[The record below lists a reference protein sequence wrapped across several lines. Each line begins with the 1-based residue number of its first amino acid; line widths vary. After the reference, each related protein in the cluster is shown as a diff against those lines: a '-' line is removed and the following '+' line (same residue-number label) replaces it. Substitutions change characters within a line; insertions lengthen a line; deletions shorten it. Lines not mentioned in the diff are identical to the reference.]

1 MHARVCL
8 GVYVCAC
15 VCMCIRVCLC
25 VRVRCACACVCDMSR
40 NAGNNE
46 VTPVLPQRSCIRLT
60 NLHSVS
66 RLMLL
71 AENRRLMPPE
81 MSLANSATRNPCQG
95 NQVSQSSTKL
105 SL

>member
-1 MHARVCL
+1 MSVR
-8 GVYVCAC
+8 AC
-15 VCMCIRVCLC
+15 VCVCVCLC
-25 VRVRCACACVCDMSR
+25 VCVLGVRVHACVCDMSR

-71 AENRRLMPPE
+71 AENRR
-81 MSLANSATRNPCQG
+81 
-95 NQVSQSSTKL
+95 
-105 SL
+105 